1 MSEEELYYEEDLNVQ
16 SNFEWNEHGVCVN
29 EKLCTFKCIKKFTAQ
44 VKWAKNTNNRW
55 VYGLTFNGLNQG
67 WSEPV
72 LNHSNGYDT
81 EDEAYFASVNRLVY
95 LIGNNNDHCK
105 YDGILRMLCDEL
117 PTESNETTNQL
128 TLF

>member
-1 MSEEELYYEEDLNVQ
+1 MIEEELYYEEDLNVQ
-16 SNFEWNEHGVCVN
+16 SDFEWNEHGVCVN

-44 VKWAKNTNNRW
+44 VKWAKNMNNRW
-55 VYGLTFNGLNQG
+55 VYGLTFSGMNQG

-81 EDEAYFASVNRLVY
+81 EDEAYFEGVNRLVY

-117 PTESNETTNQL
+117 PNETTNQL